1 MMWSNLINQK
11 MSSKKGN
18 KVAKRLMKEMVEGG
32 MIGVCVLLDP
42 KDPSAEAI
50 ITTNMKPGN
59 VHGLFKKL
67 AESKMKEEEKF
78 RIAKPLLIIKKNNL
92 PS

>member
-1 MMWSNLINQK
+1 

-18 KVAKRLMKEMVEGG
+18 NIAKALMKTMVEGG

-50 ITTNMKPGN
+50 ITTNMKPEN
-59 VHGLFKKL
+59 VHGLFKHL
-67 AESKMKEEEKF
+67 ANSKMKEDEKF
-78 RIAKPLLIIKKNNL
+78 SIAKPLLKIKKNDY